1 MPPFDNL
8 KDRSDGCIGRRRG
21 SVIQSART
29 GVAKRQHPPKNST
42 IRFCL
47 KTGSQCQC
55 GLIARKNP
63 LEVALQLLMFRCYV
77 STGTIGV
84 LLLRFRFQQ
93 VDHFV
98 GALWICSKFS
108 AMGTSANIR

>member
-1 MPPFDNL
+1 MDV
-8 KDRSDGCIGRRRG
+8 SGG
-21 SVIQSART
+21 A
-29 GVAKRQHPPKNST
+29 VAVLFSPHAQESRNAST
-42 IRFCL
+42 LQKFYIRFRL

-63 LEVALQLLMFRCYV
+63 LEVTLQLLMFRCYV